1 MQSNAPTPEAYITSL
16 PADRQPVIIALRNAI
31 LQNLPEGF
39 TEQMI
44 YGMLGYVV
52 PHSLYPAGYH
62 VTPTDPLPFMNLA
75 SQKNF
80 IAVYHMGLY
89 SDTQLVDW
97 FADEY
102 AKVCKRKLDMGKG
115 CIRLKKMDEIPVALI
130 GELAGKITPQE
141 WISIY
146 EKNLKKS

>member
-1 MQSNAPTPEAYITSL
+1 MQSNAPTPEAYIASL
-16 PADRQPVIIALRNAI
+16 PPDRQSAIIALRHAI

-39 TEQMI
+39 KEQMH

-89 SDTQLVDW
+89 SDEKLVNW
-97 FADEY
+97 FAEEY

-115 CIRLKKMDEIPVALI
+115 CIRLKKMEEIPVELI
-130 GELAGKITPQE
+130 GELAGKITLQE

-146 EKNLKKS
+146 ERLKDK

>member
-1 MQSNAPTPEAYITSL
+1 MQSNAPIPEAYIASL
-16 PADRQPVIIALRNAI
+16 PADRKAVIIALHNTI
-31 LQNLPEGF
+31 LQHLPEGF
-39 TEQMI
+39 TEGMF

-52 PHSLYPAGYH
+52 PHSAYPAGYH
-62 VTPTDPLPFMNLA
+62 VNPKDPLPFMNLA

-89 SDTQLVDW
+89 ADEKLVKW

-115 CIRLKKMDEIPVALI
+115 CIRFKKIDEIPVALI
-130 GELAGKITPQE
+130 GELAEKITLQD

-146 EKNLKKS
+146 EKGLRKS

>member
-1 MQSNAPTPEAYITSL
+1 MQSNAPTPEAYIASL
-16 PADRQPVIIALRNAI
+16 PADRQPAIIALRNAI

-39 TEQMI
+39 TERMM

-62 VTPTDPLPFMNLA
+62 VTPADPLPFMNLA

-102 AKVCKRKLDMGKG
+102 AKECKRKPDMGKG

>member
-1 MQSNAPTPEAYITSL
+1 MQSNAVTPEAYIASL
-16 PADRQPVIIALRNAI
+16 PADRQPAIIALRNII
-31 LQNLPEGF
+31 LQHLADGF
-39 TEQMI
+39 TERMM

-62 VTPTDPLPFMNLA
+62 VTPTDPLPFMALA

-80 IAVYHMGLY
+80 VAVYHMGLY
-89 SDTQLVDW
+89 SDTQLVKW

-115 CIRLKKMDEIPVALI
+115 CIRLKKMDEIPVELV

-141 WISIY
+141 WIAVY
-146 EKNLKKS
+146 EKSLRK